1 MKQGDYATKHGRYPK
16 NKVDEQ
22 CTETASNIDEGAEIH
37 PTYIKTIAE
46 KNFYPTYIAVF
57 IPSNTPQVPCRL
69 RSPALSP
76 AYASSTAPS
85 GH

>member
-22 CTETASNIDEGAEIH
+22 CAETASNIDEGAEIH

-46 KNFYPTYIAVF
+46 KNFYPTYIAAF
-57 IPSNTPQVPCRL
+57 IPSNILRALCRL

-76 AYASSTAPS
+76 GCASLTAP
-85 GH
+85 